1 MSDRTN
7 QIQNQP
13 MYLRIRHR
21 AYIIDFKNPL
31 QSCYMSTS
39 SSTGE
44 NSVYFDA
51 ICCSDM
57 SATLKDDDPSTKHQL
72 RDDGPVSDS
81 EEHKESEY
89 WLPAVDD
96 APQNTRAAS
105 RRARSPNRRGDFEPS
120 YERDFAPAPS
130 SSPPTRRGTN
140 RNNFNSTIQNQ
151 NQSHKRS
158 ASLAR
163 SGSKKS
169 THTTGD
175 GREVPGSAFVSGAG
189 TTGPSASLGLDE
201 EEALKMR
208 GAEAEGRLTEKQ
220 KEKVRKGEGL

>member
-1 MSDRTN
+1 
-7 QIQNQP
+7 
-13 MYLRIRHR
+13 
-21 AYIIDFKNPL
+21 
-31 QSCYMSTS
+31 MST
-39 SSTGE
+39 
-44 NSVYFDA
+44 
-51 ICCSDM
+51 
-57 SATLKDDDPSTKHQL
+57 TLKDNDASRKHQL
-72 RDDGPVSDS
+72 RDDGPVSDC
-81 EEHKESEY
+81 EEEDKSTPLNVKEHRKESEW

-96 APQNTRAAS
+96 APQKTRAAS
-105 RRARSPNRRGDFEPS
+105 RRERSPNRREDFET
-120 YERDFAPAPS
+120 

-140 RNNFNSTIQNQ
+140 RNNFNSTIHNQ

-163 SGSKKS
+163 SGSRKS

-201 EEALKMR
+201 EEALKVR

-220 KEKVRKGEGL
+220 KEKVRKEEGS